1 MDDANQVTVVTGAAS
16 GMGRALCSR
25 LAARDQPTVAVD
37 VDMERL
43 RWVDD
48 FPSIAAC
55 VADVATE
62 EGNAAMV
69 SVAQERFGRM
79 DA

>member
-37 VDMERL
+37 VDTERL
-43 RWVDD
+43 HWVDD

-55 VADVATE
+55 GHSWVKPTAGGEVA
-62 EGNAAMV
+62 
-69 SVAQERFGRM
+69 
-79 DA
+79 